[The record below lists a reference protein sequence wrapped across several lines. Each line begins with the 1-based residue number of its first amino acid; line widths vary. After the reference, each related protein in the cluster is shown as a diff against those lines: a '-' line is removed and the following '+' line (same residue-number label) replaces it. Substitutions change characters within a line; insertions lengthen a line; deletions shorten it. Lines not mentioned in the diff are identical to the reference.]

1 MAKLLSA
8 LALLTVVAL
17 AAFIGSSWAPDIPLA
32 QLTERWAPVPSEFIE
47 IDGMQVHIRDQGP
60 QTDAT
65 PVLLIH
71 GTSASLHTWDG
82 WTDGLTADRRVIRFD
97 LPAFGL
103 TGPAPDNDYSAER
116 YAEFVLKVMDARGVE
131 RAVLAGNSLGGQIA
145 METAL
150 LAPLRVAAL
159 VLVDPAGYP
168 FEPESMPLGFRLA
181 QIPAMAPLMDR
192 LLPRSMI
199 ESSVRDVYGDP
210 SLISDELVDRY
221 YQLTLREG
229 NRRALVQ
236 RFSQMTF
243 REDARERARTLSM
256 PTLLIWGD
264 QDRLIPPRIGELMD
278 QDIPDSDLV
287 LFAGVGHVPHEEAPE
302 QTLVAVRA
310 FLVSREL

>member
-1 MAKLLSA
+1 MTKLISA
-8 LALLTVVAL
+8 AAILIVIAVAV
-17 AAFIGSSWAPDIPLA
+17 AIGSSWAPDLPLA
-32 QLTERWAPVPSEFIE
+32 QLKARWAEAPSEFIQ
-47 IDGMQVHIRDQGP
+47 IDGMQVHIRDQGQ
-60 QTDAT
+60 QTDAN
-65 PVLLIH
+65 PIVLIH
-71 GTSASLHTWDG
+71 GTSASLHTWDA
-82 WTDGLTADRRVIRFD
+82 WTNDLSADRRVLRFD

-116 YAEFVLKVMDARGVE
+116 YAAFVLKVMDARGIE

-150 LAPLRVAAL
+150 LAPSRVAAL
-159 VLVDPAGYP
+159 VLVDSAGYP
-168 FEPESMPLGFRLA
+168 FRAESMPLGFRLA

-210 SLISDELVDRY
+210 SLVTDELVERY

-229 NRRALVQ
+229 NRRALAQ

-243 REDARERARTLSM
+243 REDARQRAATLAM

-264 QDRLIPPRIGELMD
+264 EDRLIPPSIGELMD
-278 QDIPDSDLV
+278 QDIPDSTLV
-287 LFAGVGHVPHEEAPE
+287 MLEGVGHVPHEEAPG
-302 QTLVAVRA
+302 QTLSAVRE
-310 FLVSREL
+310 FLASREL

>member
-1 MAKLLSA
+1 MVRLISLI
-8 LALLTVVAL
+8 ALLTVVAL

-32 QLTERWAPVPSEFIE
+32 QLTERWAPAPSEFIE

-150 LAPLRVAAL
+150 LAPQRVAAL

-210 SLISDELVDRY
+210 SLISDDLVDRY

-243 REDARERARTLSM
+243 RENARERARTLSM

-264 QDRLIPPRIGELMD
+264 QDRLIPPSIGELMD

>member
-1 MAKLLSA
+1 
-8 LALLTVVAL
+8 
-17 AAFIGSSWAPDIPLA
+17 
-32 QLTERWAPVPSEFIE
+32 
-47 IDGMQVHIRDQGP
+47 MQVHIRDQGP
-60 QTDAT
+60 QTDAN
-65 PVLLIH
+65 PVVLIH
-71 GTSASLHTWDG
+71 GTSASLHTWDA
-82 WTDGLTADRRVIRFD
+82 WTDGLSADRRVLRFD

-116 YAEFVLKVMDARGVE
+116 YAAFVLKVMDARGIE

-150 LAPLRVAAL
+150 LAPSRVAAL
-159 VLVDPAGYP
+159 VLVDSAGYP

-199 ESSVRDVYGDP
+199 ESSVRNVYGDP
-210 SLISDELVDRY
+210 SLVTDELVERY

-229 NRRALVQ
+229 NRRALAQ
-236 RFSQMTF
+236 RFSQTTS
-243 REDARERARTLSM
+243 RKDARQRAATLSM
-256 PTLLIWGD
+256 PTLLIWGKE
-264 QDRLIPPRIGELMD
+264 DRLIPPHIGELMD

-287 LFAGVGHVPHEEAPE
+287 MLDGVGHVPHEEAPE
-302 QTLVAVRA
+302 KTLAAVRA

>member
-1 MAKLLSA
+1 MAKLISAIALVFVMA
-8 LALLTVVAL
+8 LAVIV
-17 AAFIGSSWAPDIPLA
+17 GSSWAPDIPLA
-32 QLTERWAPVPSEFIE
+32 ELSDRWAPPPSEFIE

-60 QTDAT
+60 HTDAI
-65 PVLLIH
+65 PLVLIH

-82 WTDGLTADRRVIRFD
+82 WTDGLTADRRVLRFD

-116 YAEFVLKVMDARGVE
+116 YAAFVLKVMDARGID

-150 LAPLRVAAL
+150 LAPARVAGL
-159 VLVDPAGYP
+159 VLVDAAGYP
-168 FEPESMPLGFRLA
+168 FEAESMPIGFRLA

-199 ESSVRDVYGDP
+199 TSSVRDVYGDP
-210 SLISDELVDRY
+210 SLVTDELVDRY

-243 REDARERARTLSM
+243 REDARQRASSLNM
-256 PTLLIWGD
+256 PTLIIWGEE
-264 QDRLIPPRIGELMD
+264 DRLIPPSIGELMD
-278 QDIPDSDLV
+278 QDIPDSDL
-287 LFAGVGHVPHEEAPE
+287 LLLAGIGHVPHEEAPE

-310 FLVSREL
+310 FLVSRGL